1 MNLVADPLAGITI
14 TEYGRRL
21 RSGETTVVATV
32 ESYLRRI
39 EQLDQRLGAYEFVAS
54 DAALTAAAALDAM
67 LRAGIDLGP
76 LMGVPVAVKD
86 LLAVEGMP
94 TRAGSNLDVS
104 DIVGSEGSFI
114 RSLKRKGA
122 VILGKTKTVEFA
134 FGAVGTNSVR
144 GTPWNPHDGKTQRIP
159 GGSSSGSAVAVA
171 AGLCAYAIGTDTGGS
186 VRLPAALCGIFG
198 LKTTVGLW
206 PVDGVFPLSPTLDSL
221 GLLTRTARD
230 ASTIFHTIMDLPEA
244 APTPVSGLRF
254 GKPTGYFYDGLDP
267 AVASCTQTALDRL
280 EAAGAR
286 LVEINV
292 PEAAE
297 REALF
302 PVALPAEL
310 IETLGRDRFM
320 KGRDR
325 MDPVVA
331 ARAARGLDLHADQY
345 IRLINRHRE
354 LIATG
359 KARMAGLDGWITPTA
374 ALQAPPVADFDDLQK
389 ALGIAVSITK
399 SSQPMNMFGQCGV
412 SHPIQHFGSSLPV
425 GLQIACS
432 PNGEVELLAIARTVE
447 DIIGTSPSPDLSAFI
462 NA

>member
-1 MNLVADPLAGITI
+1 
-14 TEYGRRL
+14 
-21 RSGETTVVATV
+21 
-32 ESYLRRI
+32 
-39 EQLDQRLGAYEFVAS
+39 
-54 DAALTAAAALDAM
+54 
-67 LRAGIDLGP
+67 
-76 LMGVPVAVKD
+76 
-86 LLAVEGMP
+86 
-94 TRAGSNLDVS
+94 
-104 DIVGSEGSFI
+104 
-114 RSLKRKGA
+114 
-122 VILGKTKTVEFA
+122 
-134 FGAVGTNSVR
+134 
-144 GTPWNPHDGKTQRIP
+144 
-159 GGSSSGSAVAVA
+159 
-171 AGLCAYAIGTDTGGS
+171 
-186 VRLPAALCGIFG
+186 
-198 LKTTVGLW
+198 
-206 PVDGVFPLSPTLDSL
+206 
-221 GLLTRTARD
+221 
-230 ASTIFHTIMDLPEA
+230 MDLPEA
-244 APTPVSGLRF
+244 APAPVSGLRF

-267 AVASCTQTALDRL
+267 AVASCTQMALDRL

-286 LVEINV
+286 LVEIDV

-331 ARAARGLDLHADQY
+331 ARSARGLDIHADQY

-354 LIATG
+354 LIAIG

-389 ALGIAVSITK
+389 ALRIAVSITK

-432 PNGEVELLAIARTVE
+432 PNSEVELLAIARAVE
-447 DIIGTSPSPDLSAFI
+447 DIIGTSPAPDLSAFV